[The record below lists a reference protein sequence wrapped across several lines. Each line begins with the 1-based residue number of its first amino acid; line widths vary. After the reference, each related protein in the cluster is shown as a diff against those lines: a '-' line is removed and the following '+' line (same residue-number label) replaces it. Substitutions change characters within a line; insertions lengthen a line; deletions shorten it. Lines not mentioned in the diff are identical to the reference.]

1 MDKVAVVILNWNG
14 CELLKQFLPSV
25 VSYTEQD
32 GGVVYVAD
40 NGSEDSSLQLLRKM
54 FTTVSIIALGKN
66 YGFAE
71 GYNKALEAV
80 DAEYVVLLNSDV
92 EVTPHWLRP
101 LLDFMDSHPHVAAC
115 QPKLRSWHQKEAFE
129 YAGASGG
136 FIDRY
141 GYPYCRGRIMSAV
154 EKDNGQYDDIIPVA
168 WATGAALFIRLAD
181 YKEAGGLDGR
191 FFAHMEEVDL
201 CWRLWSLGREVYC
214 VPQSVVYHVGG
225 GTLQKENPRK
235 TFLNFRN
242 NLLMLYKNLPDDRL
256 KSVMAMRA
264 VLDYVAA
271 LSFLLKGEW
280 RSAWMVLKARHA
292 YRGLRKD
299 YTSFRSKM
307 HNLRRVRLPFF
318 QERDCILWSYYLK
331 GIRKYSD
338 LDK

>member
-1 MDKVAVVILNWNG
+1 
-14 CELLKQFLPSV
+14 
-25 VSYTEQD
+25 
-32 GGVVYVAD
+32 
-40 NGSEDSSLQLLRKM
+40 
-54 FTTVSIIALGKN
+54 
-66 YGFAE
+66 
-71 GYNKALEAV
+71 
-80 DAEYVVLLNSDV
+80 
-92 EVTPHWLRP
+92 
-101 LLDFMDSHPHVAAC
+101 
-115 QPKLRSWHQKEAFE
+115 
-129 YAGASGG
+129 
-136 FIDRY
+136 
-141 GYPYCRGRIMSAV
+141 MSAV

-256 KSVMAMRA
+256 KFVMAVRT

-307 HNLRRVRLPFF
+307 HNLRSVRLPFF